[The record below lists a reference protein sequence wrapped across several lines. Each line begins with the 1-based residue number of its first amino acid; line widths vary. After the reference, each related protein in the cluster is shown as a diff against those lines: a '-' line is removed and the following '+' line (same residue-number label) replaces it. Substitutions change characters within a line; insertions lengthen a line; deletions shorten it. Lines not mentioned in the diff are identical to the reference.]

1 MRTKLASMEI
11 VLNHFLLSIKE
22 RKKVADKKERKIMN
36 TDEMKRLYIKVAKE
50 YYSREN
56 RDFTIDE
63 NNQNYLNLLCKYFSR
78 DIEFETIHRGE
89 LRKGLLVIGNPGTGK
104 SSSFKIIQMISKI
117 YGLQSLWF
125 PIVETKKVVEKFN
138 VEKNKDSII
147 ENYSIGTFCFDDLG
161 SENEANNIHVWGSKE
176 DIFIRILENRY
187 DEFIAKN
194 TKTFITTNL
203 SLIQIEKRYGSRVR
217 DRFVSMFN
225 LIELNGT
232 SRRF

>member
-1 MRTKLASMEI
+1 MRTKLSSIEI
-11 VLNHFLLSIKE
+11 VLNHFLLSLKE
-22 RKKVADKKERKIMN
+22 RKNVADKKERKIMH
-36 TDEMKRLYIKVAKE
+36 TDEMKRLYVKEAEE
-50 YYSREN
+50 YYGREN
-56 RDFTIDE
+56 RDFVIDE
-63 NNQNYLNLLCKYFSR
+63 NNQNYLNMICKYFSK

-89 LRKGLLVIGNPGTGK
+89 LRKGLLIIGNPGTGK
-104 SSSFKIIQMISKI
+104 SSSLKIIQMISKN
-117 YGLQSLWF
+117 YGLKSLWF

-147 ENYSIGTFCFDDLG
+147 ENYSIGNFCFDDLG

-203 SLIQIEKRYGSRVR
+203 SLLQIEKRYGSRVR